1 MYIQI
6 WTVLCQPSF
15 HFLQWA
21 ATAKQ
26 SERKN
31 VFACFSRRD
40 GVVRTGYCCIQVLQR
55 RPVLEPSQVMWT
67 SDNGNLEHME
77 IQLALH
83 IWHGWVSHICTH
95 TDTEAVEV
103 LSSAMFHGEIPHLT
117 LTCTNSQL
125 HGACIQHDGA
135 FKHAFPK
142 KKHYKTARYNVQMFL
157 LNYSNDC
164 T

>member
-40 GVVRTGYCCIQVLQR
+40 GVVVRTGYCCIQVLQR

-67 SDNGNLEHME
+67 IDNGNLEHME

-83 IWHGWVSHICTH
+83 ICHGWVSHICTH
-95 TDTEAVEV
+95 TDTEAIEV

-117 LTCTNSQL
+117 LTRMHKFTRAWCMHTAWWGFQTCFSKKASQNCTL
-125 HGACIQHDGA
+125 
-135 FKHAFPK
+135 
-142 KKHYKTARYNVQMFL
+142 
-157 LNYSNDC
+157 
-164 T
+164 